1 MQGTTIKNIRGHAFG
16 MVIILMNFILCFN
29 VLNFAMLNKN
39 KILGLLIL
47 VLSSYS
53 INNSE
58 FMHSHSYSGDNHNCY
73 SCELNN
79 SVSSSECSAEYLPED
94 NFCLESII
102 FTQDLSF
109 EKQLSSNFLSDRAPP
124 AF

>member
-1 MQGTTIKNIRGHAFG
+1 
-16 MVIILMNFILCFN
+16 
-29 VLNFAMLNKN
+29 MLSNN

-47 VLSSYS
+47 ILSSYS
-53 INNSE
+53 INGSE
-58 FMHSHSYSGDNHNCY
+58 FLHNHSYSGDNHNCY

-79 SVSSSECSAEYLPED
+79 SLNSSDCNTEYLPEN

-102 FTQDLSF
+102 FNLDLSLK
-109 EKQLSSNFLSDRAPP
+109 KQLSTNPLSDRAPP